1 MLWLME
7 ETFLTKLLLNDI
19 RTFEKIRKI
28 VTDQGDNYKTGC
40 LLGYLYFNK
49 KNKLIAISLSKQ
61 QTIDVDRKAIQR
73 TNFTAN
79 ANCMGHTYR
88 IHILEELKKITLDFS
103 QGTLRVL

>member
-49 KNKLIAISLSKQ
+49 KK
-61 QTIDVDRKAIQR
+61 
-73 TNFTAN
+73 
-79 ANCMGHTYR
+79 
-88 IHILEELKKITLDFS
+88 
-103 QGTLRVL
+103 